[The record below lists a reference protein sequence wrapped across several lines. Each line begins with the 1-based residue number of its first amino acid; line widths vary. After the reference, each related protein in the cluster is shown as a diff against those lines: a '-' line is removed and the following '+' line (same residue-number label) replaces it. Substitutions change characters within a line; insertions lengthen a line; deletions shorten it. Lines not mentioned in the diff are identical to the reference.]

1 MAGVERGALDVGI
14 DELTVISGPRGVLA
28 DRVMEALE
36 RISGNRPV
44 VLRPRGQQAGP
55 RRLCQAPAA
64 HPFGVERSPRAAKRA
79 KLVAAASRLK
89 SASTFGL
96 PRTRARRPP

>member
-14 DELTVISGPRGVLA
+14 DELTVISGPRGGLCSSRNIGAGA
-28 DRVMEALE
+28 DFGQQAG
-36 RISGNRPV
+36 RITAE
-44 VLRPRGQQAGP
+44 GQQAGP

-64 HPFGVERSPRAAKRA
+64 HPLGVERSPRAAKRA